1 MKGLV
6 IWIGTE
12 EGSDEAVLDE
22 LGVEI
27 GERGGRV
34 EVFHSEAVENL
45 GMENNEKA
53 KAMACAMLASHGV
66 VVIASGKKDPCIEQ
80 AGDLEIRIIG
90 EKELMNSKTRNG
102 FIRELELAGLVP
114 PPKYDVHPDE
124 EEEILKKLQDLGYL
138 DGEE

>member
-22 LGVEI
+22 LGAEI

-66 VVIASGKKDPCIEQ
+66 VVIASGKKDPGIEH
-80 AGDLEIRIIG
+80 ADDLEIRMVR
-90 EKELMNSKTRNG
+90 EEELRDGTTRNV

-138 DGEE
+138 DEEE